1 MFFPRRRA
9 PPPDVEQDGFD
20 MTPMIDCTFQLIIF
34 FMLVTDMASLRTE
47 ALTLPA
53 ASRVI
58 DAKNDDDLVVNVLAD
73 GKVKVD
79 GRILKDEAL
88 ESIFERRRPKAER
101 GMGYPVVLRADRSTP
116 FEHVQKVMMIATTHG
131 AVTRIQFCAKKE

>member
-1 MFFPRRRA
+1 MSLRRTL
-9 PPPDVEQDGFD
+9 PPDVENEGFD

-58 DAKNDDDLVVNVLAD
+58 DAKNEDDLVVNVMAD

-88 ESIFERRRPKAER
+88 ESI
-101 GMGYPVVLRADRSTP
+101 